1 MRFLAGA
8 PALLFLRNVPRPQ
21 STRWRRIVARAG
33 RSETCPTEYPIVWRA
48 SLALCGLAAFWL
60 LAGTPVPGQT
70 TKITSQAS
78 PDPAS
83 ASTKEKLTYAVEW
96 RLIRAATIVVEKQP
110 HQTSLRLDSVGFVSS
125 LFKIQDIYT
134 VNYEDSLC
142 ATSSVMDAMEGERH
156 HETRVTFDRT
166 HNHATFLERDL
177 IQNIVVKETGTDIPS
192 CVADTLG
199 AFAKLRTMNL
209 GIGQS
214 VQVPVSDGRRSAP
227 VKATA
232 LERETI
238 KTAAGTYKTI
248 RYAADVL
255 NGVIYSRKGEVF
267 LWLTDDERR
276 LPVQIR
282 LRTNF
287 PISTVTLS
295 LEKEE
300 HL

>member
-1 MRFLAGA
+1 
-8 PALLFLRNVPRPQ
+8 
-21 STRWRRIVARAG
+21 
-33 RSETCPTEYPIVWRA
+33 
-48 SLALCGLAAFWL
+48 
-60 LAGTPVPGQT
+60 
-70 TKITSQAS
+70 
-78 PDPAS
+78 
-83 ASTKEKLTYAVEW
+83 VEW
-96 RLIRAATIVVEKQP
+96 RLIRAATIVVEKQS
-110 HQTSLRLDSVGFVSS
+110 HQTSLRLESVGLVSS
-125 LFKIQDIYT
+125 LFKIQDVYT

-142 ATSSVMDAMEGERH
+142 ATSSVMDAMEGDRH

-166 HNHATFLERDL
+166 RSHATFLERDL
-177 IQNIVVKETGTDIPS
+177 IKNMVVKETGTDIPS

-238 KTAAGTYKTI
+238 KTTAGTYKTI